1 MSGFAAHTL
10 QLLDRYWRRVRIT
23 SGPILLSRTG
33 ERLSMAALYL
43 AVRRRSEQA
52 GIKGPPAHTFRHTTG
67 TRLLESGMQ
76 EADVRVF
83 MGWSRGSRML
93 ERDTQ
98 SGPAERAL
106 EVRGTVRL
114 V

>member
-1 MSGFAAHTL
+1 
-10 QLLDRYWRRVRIT
+10 
-23 SGPILLSRTG
+23 
-33 ERLSMAALYL
+33 MAALYL
-43 AVRRRSEQA
+43 AVRRRGEQA
-52 GIKGPPAHTFRHTTG
+52 GIKGLPAHTFRHTTG

-106 EVRGTVRL
+106 EAGFDL
-114 V
+114 VEVCPGQSEWDANVGARILYKLCSLA

>member
-1 MSGFAAHTL
+1 
-10 QLLDRYWRRVRIT
+10 
-23 SGPILLSRTG
+23 
-33 ERLSMAALYL
+33 
-43 AVRRRSEQA
+43 
-52 GIKGPPAHTFRHTTG
+52 
-67 TRLLESGMQ
+67 MQ